1 MELHRI
7 LDAIETIAPPAL
19 AESWDNVG
27 LLLGDRAENI
37 AGPALLTIDLTAEV
51 LAEALAMRAGLV
63 IAYHPPIFQP
73 LTRLSADAPQGTLLL
88 RAARAGVSIYSPHT
102 ALDAAKDGL
111 ADWLADGLGVSGDRR
126 AIVPASAPDPMQTH
140 KIVVHVP
147 ASPPDA
153 IEKVRNALASAGAG
167 HIGEYDLCSFAILGR
182 GTFRPS
188 ARANPAVGKR
198 GAVEHAEEHRLEM
211 VFPAR
216 ALPVLIETLRA
227 FHPYEEPA
235 FDIYRLE
242 GKPDRAVGAG
252 RRVTLDQPASPD
264 EIGARMKAHL
274 GAERVRIA
282 TPAGSREPVTK
293 VAVCPGSGA
302 SLLDAAISQGCN
314 LFVTGE
320 MKHHE
325 TLGALSRGCAVL
337 TAGHTATERGY
348 LPILA
353 KRLMAL
359 APGLDA
365 RVSERDRE
373 PSRLV

>member
-1 MELHRI
+1 MRLHTV
-7 LDAIETIAPPAL
+7 LEAIETIAPPSL
-19 AESWDNVG
+19 AEAWDNTG
-27 LLLGDRAENI
+27 LLLGDRAADL
-37 AGPALLTIDLTAEV
+37 AGPALLTIDLTADV
-51 LAEALAMRAGLV
+51 LDEALAMRAGLV
-63 IAYHPPIFQP
+63 IAYHPPIFRP
-73 LTRLSADAPQGTLLL
+73 ITRLSADTLHGALLL

-111 ADWLADGLGVSGDRR
+111 SDWLADGLGVSGDRR
-126 AIVPASAPDPMQTH
+126 AIVPAAAPDPMQSH

-147 ASPPDA
+147 ADPPDA
-153 IEKVRNALASAGAG
+153 LEKVRHALATAGAG
-167 HIGEYDLCSFAILGR
+167 NIGAYDLCSFTLVGQ
-182 GTFRPS
+182 GTFRASP
-188 ARANPAVGKR
+188 RANPTVGER
-198 GAVEHAEEHRLEM
+198 GAMQHIEERRLEM
-211 VFPAR
+211 VFPGR

-252 RRVTLDQPASPD
+252 RRVTLDQPTSPD
-264 EIGARMKAHL
+264 EIAGRIRQRL
-274 GAERVRIA
+274 GADRVRLA
-282 TPAGSREPVTK
+282 TPGHSRGAVSK

-302 SLLDAAISQGCN
+302 SLLDAAIDQGCD

-325 TLGALSRGCAVL
+325 TLGALSRGCAVV
-337 TAGHTATERGY
+337 TAGHTTTERGY

-353 KRLMAL
+353 RRLADL

-365 RVSERDRE
+365 RVSEKDRE